1 MPLEFFSLKVG
12 GQKLQGVIHLP
23 KKVPAPVVVGS
34 HGLFSSK
41 DSEKFIMLG
50 DLFSQE
56 GIAFLRYDHRGCG
69 ESEGDISETT
79 PSSRLEDL
87 KGILAFVRGHPL
99 LDASRLGLLG
109 SSMGGFISVLEAKED
124 PGIKALVLWATPMR
138 IRGKVEGP
146 LKEAFFEDARRFDL
160 LQAVEGLKG
169 CLFLHGKGDEV
180 VPFQDALELYRRAKE
195 PKELVLFEK
204 ADHSFSELEDR
215 KSAAL
220 LSLEW
225 FKRFLLGPS

>member
-1 MPLEFFSLKVG
+1 MPLEFFCFKVA
-12 GQKLQGVIHLP
+12 GQKVHGVMHLP

-41 DSEKFIMLG
+41 ESEKFVMLG
-50 DLFSQE
+50 ELFSQE

-87 KGILAFVRGHPL
+87 RGVLAFVRGHPL

-109 SSMGGFISVLEAKED
+109 SSMGGFISVLAAKEE
-124 PGIKALVLWATPMR
+124 PGVKALVLWATPTR

-146 LKEAFFEDARRFDL
+146 LKEAFFEDAKRFDL
-160 LQAVEGLKG
+160 LEVIGDLKG

-180 VPFQDALELYRRAKE
+180 VPYGDALELYRKAQE
-195 PKELVLFEK
+195 PKELVLFER
-204 ADHSFSELEDR
+204 ADHSFSDPKQR
-215 KSAAL
+215 KDAVL

-225 FKRFLLGPS
+225 FKRFL